1 MAVEME
7 QFKVV
12 YFLSN
17 MMEKHTMYALN
28 LQIKNKTGGV
38 QLKWIPM
45 EILRKMT
52 GLVVMITALSGKSW
66 VLSLT

>member
-28 LQIKNKTGGV
+28 LQIKSKTGGV